1 MAIETTIFGGRA
13 GSDESG
19 VPRSDFGDRRR
30 QMTKG
35 RKRAEKMDLNH
46 LQLHVRNLDHAQRFY
61 ESYFGFREHMR
72 HADIL
77 FLRNTSGFELA
88 LRPERKPSSFPEW
101 FHFGFRLASE
111 RAVRKLHSRL
121 SAEGVR
127 VRDVEDY
134 ENYVTF
140 RCKDPDGYDIEI
152 YWC

>member
-1 MAIETTIFGGRA
+1 MA
-13 GSDESG
+13 D
-19 VPRSDFGDRRR
+19 
-30 QMTKG
+30 
-35 RKRAEKMDLNH
+35 KMDLNH

-88 LRPERKPSSFPEW
+88 LRPERKASSFPEW

-111 RAVRKLHSRL
+111 RAVRKLHRRL
-121 SAEGVR
+121 SADGVR
-127 VRDVEDY
+127 VQEIEDY
-134 ENYVTF
+134 DNYVTF
-140 RCKDPDGYDIEI
+140 GCTDPDGYRIEI